1 MFLELFGKKEQKLN
15 IENINSIIK
24 SNNLM
29 QQHWSDTTLETFF
42 RQIGVAGHI
51 SYPYEGL
58 QIICLRAMCII
69 MYVEKNYKHLILISP
84 NLMKHYAYNF
94 IDEMNV
100 KFYLYWDND
109 EMTILMSKDRVL
121 KCFNENLDIINF
133 DRSIEAEQYYI
144 SDYNTFIVPYFDK
157 HHITETIKKKIVG
170 TITGVAT

>member
-1 MFLELFGKKEQKLN
+1 MLKKEEIVS
-15 IENINSIIK
+15 IEEIDNQEGEYVYDAEVEDTHTFFGNDILLHNSIYV
-24 SNNLM
+24 
-29 QQHWSDTTLETFF
+29 EFG
-42 RQIGVAGHI
+42 RI

-84 NLMKHYAYNF
+84 TLMKHYAYNF